1 MKFTRTKQITW
12 NGLKEL
18 PSEINVLSSH
28 PEMAEFELLS
38 VIATLHGVT
47 AFDMLVGAGE
57 GTEKDRDINQVME
70 AFQHYISPKMPLANY
85 SQKDKRIINKI

>member
-1 MKFTRTKQITW
+1 
-12 NGLKEL
+12 L

-70 AFQHYISPKMPLANY
+70 AFQHYISPKMPLSNY

>member
-1 MKFTRTKQITW
+1 MKFTLKKQMEW
-12 NGLKEL
+12 NGLKSL

-28 PEMAEFELLS
+28 PAMAEFELLS

-57 GTEKDRDINQVME
+57 GTDKDRDINEVMT

-85 SQKDKRIINKI
+85 TQKDKRIPNKI